1 MNYLETLILAQENN
15 KKMLAAKVT
24 GILTLCLDGFA
35 GFSEKK
41 LQKIVYR
48 SNSIQLLFFNIQFGV
63 FNIIKCNELGYR
75 AYIHSLAKNVQD
87 EIHFYELVL
96 HEQEN
101 LMKELNSFGW

>member
-15 KKMLAAKVT
+15 KKMLSAKVT

-41 LQKIVYR
+41 LKKIMNR
-48 SNSIQLLFFNIQFGV
+48 SNNNQLLFFNTQFGI
-63 FNIIKCNELGYR
+63 FNIIKCNELGYC
-75 AYIHSLAKNVQD
+75 AYIHSLAKNEQD